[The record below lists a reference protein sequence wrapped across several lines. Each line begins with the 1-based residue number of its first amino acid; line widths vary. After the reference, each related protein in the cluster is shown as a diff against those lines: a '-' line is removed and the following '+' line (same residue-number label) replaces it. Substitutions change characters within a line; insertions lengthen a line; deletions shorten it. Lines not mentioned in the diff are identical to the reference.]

1 MPMRMGGGGHK
12 RVEDLEATSRAN
24 GGSLLFGD
32 ADTEIGL
39 YHRVVALM
47 IDQGF
52 AVARNR
58 ALQADPLRLSDDA
71 RPVTYPDGTTETI
84 SPLAR
89 WERSLRLRPS
99 PSATVTERRQAVAHR
114 RGLTGWNNGGALR
127 AILEDIFAPWPI
139 TIYKTRAADLTSFS
153 ANWPGATNT
162 AAYPGSAPSG
172 TLTWYSEVCGYYFGV
187 TAPAGA
193 DAADK
198 ERRLNLA
205 NATLDDAVPAY
216 ANVAGDYE

>member
-24 GGSLLFGD
+24 GGSLLYGD
-32 ADTEIGL
+32 SETEIGL
-39 YHRVVALM
+39 YHRVIALM

-58 ALQADPLRLSDDA
+58 ALQGDPLLLSDDA
-71 RPVTYPDGTTETI
+71 RPVTFPDGTTETI

-89 WERSLRLRPS
+89 WERTLRLRPP
-99 PSATVTERRQAVAHR
+99 PSATVTQRRQAVAHR
-114 RGLTGWNNGGALR
+114 RGLSGRANKGALR
-127 AILEDIFAPWPI
+127 SLLEAIFAPWPI
-139 TIYKTRAADLTSFS
+139 TISNTRAVDLTAFT
-153 ANWPGATNT
+153 AIWPGATG
-162 AAYPGSAPSG
+162 APAYPGAAPTG

-193 DAADK
+193 DAAEK